1 MPLPPRI
8 VRRLVLGPLVLVLPL
23 AFIALPPALFL
34 AAAIADLVLSRR
46 RWQTTRVVAFAEAY
60 LCVEVAG
67 LLALFGLWIASGFGA
82 PIRSEW
88 MQRAHYGLLR
98 GLLAATNGAVRGL
111 FHMKIWIEDRP
122 EPRPGSLLVFSRHA
136 GPGHS
141 LMLG

>member
-8 VRRLVLGPLVLVLPL
+8 VRRLVLGPLVLVLTL
-23 AFIALPPALFL
+23 AFIALAPALFL

-82 PIRSEW
+82 AMRSEP
-88 MQRAHYGLLR
+88 MQRAHYALLR
-98 GLLAATNGAVRGL
+98 GLPGAPHRRGPRLFPHKDREESPPGAAPGL
-111 FHMKIWIEDRP
+111 H
-122 EPRPGSLLVFSRHA
+122 PRVQPPRR
-136 GPGHS
+136 
-141 LMLG
+141 